1 MFLVVVESPTK
12 AKTIKKFLSS
22 EYEVLAS
29 VGHIRDIPSK
39 KSEIPEKL
47 RKDYSEEVIG
57 ININNNF
64 TPTYVMTKEQKKRVA
79 ELKKIAKKADSIFLA
94 TDEDR
99 EGEAIAWHILEEI
112 GDKIPAKR
120 MVFHEITE
128 PAILEAIKN
137 TREIDRQIVD
147 AQEARRILDRLV
159 GYQIS
164 PILWKTVQKGLSA
177 GRVQS
182 SALKILVDRERIRM
196 QFHPSEYASIKINA
210 VKNNEN
216 IEFRLLNINKMRIAI
231 GKDIDGITASLL
243 NPDKTILLDFQTA
256 KEIKNKLTNQ
266 EINISSVTTQ
276 QYETKGPRPFT
287 TSTLQQES
295 GRKLKLSTR
304 HTMGAAQEL
313 YENGFITY
321 MRTDSVNI
329 GISAIDG
336 IRKTI
341 SNLYG
346 EKYLSKT
353 PKIYTSKNKNTQE
366 AHEAIRP
373 AGDTPKHPDKLPVT
387 ISSVASKL
395 YKMIWQRTLASQ
407 MSNTQATRMKINA
420 STMIDKDTDLD
431 FVAQGSKID
440 FDGFQILYK
449 EDSDEI
455 DEIDEKD
462 QIFPEINE
470 NEVLSVVN
478 AENYE
483 HTTKPINRFTE
494 ASLVKML
501 EELSIGRPSTYSTII
516 QTIINRKYAFK
527 KGPTLIPTFTGIAIT
542 QLLEKYFPELV
553 DLDFTARME
562 NDLDS
567 ISTGKINRA
576 LWLSQFYFGDT
587 QASKNLSSIGLRK
600 RIEYCW
606 DNIDPRLISSIKI
619 GIDDQG
625 TEIAL
630 RVGQFGPYLQIGD
643 TDKKIAVSNEVP
655 PDELTVTSAQEM
667 LNSLAVQGKN
677 FGEYKEGGII
687 ELKTGKFGPYIQVTN
702 SSLNDPVVK
711 RAGLWPNMIPEEIN
725 RDTAIQLL
733 EYPKEIGLNPDDGKP
748 ITAHYGRKGPY
759 LKSGSKS
766 ASIESYEKLEH
777 LTLDDAIT
785 LLASKPSQ
793 LEIGED
799 INTGLVLIKK
809 NGRFGPYI
817 TDGKKNASIPKEYI
831 GQEITIEIASQLMEK
846 KRIRD
851 GKK

>member
-1 MFLVVVESPTK
+1 MYLVVVESPTK

-29 VGHIRDIPSK
+29 VGHVRDIPSK
-39 KSEIPEKL
+39 KSEIPEKF
-47 RKDYSEEVIG
+47 RKDFSEEVIG
-57 ININNNF
+57 ININKDF
-64 TPTYVMTKEQKKRVA
+64 TPTYVMTKEQKKRVS

-128 PAILEAIKN
+128 SAILEAIKN
-137 TREIDRQIVD
+137 TREIDRQLVD

-164 PILWKTVQKGLSA
+164 PILWRTVQKGLSA

-196 QFHPSEYASIKINA
+196 QFKPSEYASIKITTL
-210 VKNNEN
+210 KKNEN

-243 NPDKTILLDFQTA
+243 NPDKTMQLDYSTA
-256 KEIKNKLTNQ
+256 NEIKNKLTDH
-266 EINISSVTTQ
+266 EINIISVTTQ

-304 HTMGAAQEL
+304 NTMSAAQEL

-321 MRTDSVNI
+321 MRTDSVSI
-329 GISAIDG
+329 ASSAING
-336 IRKTI
+336 IRQAI
-341 SNLYG
+341 STLYG
-346 EKYLSKT
+346 EKYLSKA
-353 PKIYTSKNKNTQE
+353 PKTYASKNKNTQE

-373 AGDTPKHPDKLPVT
+373 AGDMPKHPDDLPST

-407 MSNTQATRMKINA
+407 MTNTQATRMKINA
-420 STMIDKDTDLD
+420 TSTIDKDMNLD

-449 EDSDEI
+449 EDIDDI
-455 DEIDEKD
+455 DEIDEKN

-470 NEVLSVVN
+470 GEVLAVISAVN
-478 AENYE
+478 SE
-483 HTTKPINRFTE
+483 HVTKPINRFTE

-501 EELSIGRPSTYSTII
+501 EELSIGRPSTYSATI

-527 KGPTLIPTFTGIAIT
+527 KGTTLIPTFTGIAIT
-542 QLLEKYFPELV
+542 QLLEAYFPELV

-576 LWLSQFYFGDT
+576 PWLSQFYFGDT
-587 QASKNLSSIGLRK
+587 QTSKNLSSIGLRK
-600 RIEYCW
+600 RIEHCW
-606 DNIDPRLISSIKI
+606 ENIDPRLISSIQI
-619 GIDDQG
+619 GTDDQG

-655 PDELTVTSAQEM
+655 PDELTVSSALAM

-677 FGEYKEGGII
+677 FGEYEGGGVI
-687 ELKTGKFGPYIQVTN
+687 ELKTGKFGPYIQVTDE
-702 SSLNDPVVK
+702 SLDDPVVK
-711 RAGLWPNMIPEEIN
+711 RAGLWPNMILEDIN
-725 RDTAIQLL
+725 RETALQLL
-733 EYPKEIGLNPDDGKP
+733 EYPKEIGIHPDDDKP
-748 ITAHYGRKGPY
+748 VTAHYGRRGPY

-777 LTLDDAIT
+777 LTLDDAIA

-799 INTGLVLIKK
+799 TNTGLLLIKK
-809 NGRFGPYI
+809 NGRFGPYV

-831 GQEITIEIASQLMEK
+831 GQEITIEIASELMEK

-851 GKK
+851 SKK

>member
-1 MFLVVVESPTK
+1 MYLVVVESPTK

-29 VGHIRDIPSK
+29 VGHVRDIPAK
-39 KSEIPEKL
+39 KSEIPEKF
-47 RKDYSEEVIG
+47 RKDFSEEVIG
-57 ININNNF
+57 ININDNF
-64 TPTYVMTKEQKKRVA
+64 TPTYVMSKEQKKRVA

-112 GDKIPAKR
+112 GNKIPAKR

-128 PAILEAIKN
+128 SAILEAIKN
-137 TREIDRQIVD
+137 TREIDRQLVD

-164 PILWKTVQKGLSA
+164 PILWRTVQKGLSA

-196 QFHPSEYASIKINA
+196 QFHPSEYASIKITA

-216 IEFRLLNINKMRIAI
+216 IEFRLLNIKKMRIAI

-243 NPDKTILLDFQTA
+243 NPDKTIQLDYQTA
-256 KEIKNKLTNQ
+256 KEIKNKLNNQ
-266 EINISSVTTQ
+266 EINITSVTTQ

-295 GRKLKLSTR
+295 GRKLKMSTR

-329 GISAIDG
+329 GASAIDG

-341 SNLYG
+341 NSLYG

-353 PKIYTSKNKNTQE
+353 PKTHKSKNKNTQE

-373 AGDTPKHPDKLPVT
+373 AGDIPKHPNELPAT

-420 STMIDKDTDLD
+420 STIIDKATDLD

-449 EDSDEI
+449 EDNDEI

-470 NEVLSVVN
+470 NEVLSVISV
-478 AENYE
+478 ENYE
-483 HTTKPINRFTE
+483 HITKPINRFTE

-501 EELSIGRPSTYSTII
+501 EELSIGRPSTYSATI

-527 KGPTLIPTFTGIAIT
+527 KGTTLIPTFTGIAIT

-562 NDLDS
+562 DDLDS

-587 QASKNLSSIGLRK
+587 QASKNLSSVGLRK
-600 RIEYCW
+600 RIEHCW

-619 GIDDQG
+619 GIDEQG

-643 TDKKIAVSNEVP
+643 TDKKIAVSNDVP

-677 FGEYKEGGII
+677 FGEYEEGGII

-702 SSLNDPVVK
+702 VSLDDPVVK

-725 RDTAIQLL
+725 RDTALQLL
-733 EYPKEIGLNPDDGKP
+733 EYPKEVGLHPDDGKA
-748 ITAHYGRKGPY
+748 ITAHYGRRGPY

-766 ASIESYEKLEH
+766 ASIESYERLEH
-777 LTLDDAIT
+777 LTLDDAVT

-799 INTGLVLIKK
+799 INTGLMLIKK
-809 NGRFGPYI
+809 NGRFGPYV

-831 GQEITIEIASQLMEK
+831 GQDITIEIASQLMEK

-851 GKK
+851 SKK

>member
-527 KGPTLIPTFTGIAIT
+527 KGTTLIPTFTGIAIT